1 MLLALKTQN
10 AKCCLHSKCKRRD
23 KVRDLK
29 VDDMRATFGTVSPDG
44 TTKFW
49 DGYMSSCARTHI
61 HIHVGPLYALD
72 AIAS

>member
-1 MLLALKTQN
+1 M
-10 AKCCLHSKCKRRD
+10 
-23 KVRDLK
+23 RDLK